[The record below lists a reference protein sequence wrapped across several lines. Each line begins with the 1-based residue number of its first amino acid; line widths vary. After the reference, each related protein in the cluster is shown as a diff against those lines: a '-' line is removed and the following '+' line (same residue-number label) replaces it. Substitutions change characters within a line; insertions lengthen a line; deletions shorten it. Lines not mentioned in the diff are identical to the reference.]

1 MAIPAK
7 IQNEDRLGS
16 TVPAPTKKAT
26 PFVMDVTVIETPYT
40 MENILKNSLGITHTY
55 VPLCPNTLQCI

>member
-40 MENILKNSLGITHTY
+40 METTLKISKDISNS
-55 VPLCPNTLQCI
+55 